1 MDAKLKS
8 EAHCTKALFNFLSRF
23 VRVWLQS
30 FQKSYKKTTN
40 FISLTIV
47 QYGTGIKNAEFVSDF
62 EFVEMLGNSYRNM
75 LLGL

>member
-8 EAHCTKALFNFLSRF
+8 KPHGTKVVLNFLSRF

-30 FQKSYKKTTN
+30 LQKSYKKTTN
-40 FISLTIV
+40 FFSLTIV
-47 QYGTGIKNAEFVSDF
+47 PYGIKNAKFVSDF